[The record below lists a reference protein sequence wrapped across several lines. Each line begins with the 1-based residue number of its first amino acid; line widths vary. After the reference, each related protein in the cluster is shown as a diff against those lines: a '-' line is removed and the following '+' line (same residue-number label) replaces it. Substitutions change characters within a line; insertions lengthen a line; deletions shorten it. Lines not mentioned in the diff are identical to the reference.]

1 MKAIELR
8 LLSLGR
14 DCYLAV
20 RILSAYLSIRRL
32 FFILLLFIC
41 SSFQPNPGG
50 GKAIHHDE
58 QASHHVS
65 RSDSLL
71 SFLQVGE
78 ELRYRVSFWF
88 IGLGEIKLKLTDQF
102 EKDGQTR
109 YRAEVQIDSYH
120 GNPFVNLHQF
130 YESEFDTGLYS
141 HHFEGRWLD
150 DTTWHYVKYDFCY
163 DSNKVFIER
172 GIYNP
177 PRVDGYDTMDI
188 KGRYQDG
195 LSLLYFAR
203 GYVGSGL
210 KMVVRTFIREKKGRT
225 YFDYSDETSDED
237 IDSVS
242 YPVDVRHLEGEAD
255 WVGIFG
261 LTGGFEGWFSNDD
274 ARVPI
279 LARMKVI
286 IGSVKIRLQDWKR
299 EAWIPPRHIEG
310 G

>member
-1 MKAIELR
+1 MKAFELR
-8 LLSLGR
+8 LFSLGR
-14 DCYLAV
+14 DWYLAV
-20 RILSAYLSIRRL
+20 WTLAEHLSIRRAFL
-32 FFILLLFIC
+32 VLLLFTC
-41 SSFQPNPGG
+41 SSFQPDHEAGN
-50 GKAIHHDE
+50 AIHHGE
-58 QASHHVS
+58 PASRHVPA
-65 RSDSLL
+65 SDSLL

-78 ELRYRVSFWF
+78 ELQYRVSFWF
-88 IGLGEIKLKLTDQF
+88 IGLGEIKLKLTDRF

-120 GNPFVNLHQF
+120 GNPFVNLHEF

-150 DTTWHYVKYDFCY
+150 DTSWHYVKYDFSY
-163 DSNKVFIER
+163 DSNRVFIEG

-177 PRVDGYDTMDI
+177 PKVEKYDTVEI

-203 GYVGSGL
+203 GYVRSGR
-210 KMVVRTFIREKKGRT
+210 KMVVHTFIREKKGRT
-225 YFDYSDETSDED
+225 YFDYSDETSDQD

-242 YPVDVRHLEGEAD
+242 YPIGVCHFEGEAD

-261 LTGGFEGWFSNDD
+261 LTGGFEGWFSSDD

-279 LARMKVI
+279 VARMKVI
-286 IGSVKIRLQDWKR
+286 IGSVKIQLQDWRR
-299 EAWIPPRHIEG
+299 EGWIPPRHIEG

>member
-1 MKAIELR
+1 MKAFELR
-8 LLSLGR
+8 LFSLRRGLSR
-14 DCYLAV
+14 AVSTLA
-20 RILSAYLSIRRL
+20 RHRAIRRA
-32 FFILLLFIC
+32 FFVLLLFTC
-41 SSFQPNPGG
+41 SSFRPNPGAGNAIDHG
-50 GKAIHHDE
+50 GP
-58 QASHHVS
+58 ASLHVWT
-65 RSDSLL
+65 SDSLL

-78 ELRYRVSFWF
+78 ELRYRVSYWF
-88 IGLGEIKLKLTDQF
+88 FGLGEIRLKLTDRF

-109 YRAEVQIDSYH
+109 YHAEVQIDSYH
-120 GNPFVNLHQF
+120 GTPFVNLHEF
-130 YESEFDTGLYS
+130 YETEFDTGLYA

-177 PRVDGYDTMDI
+177 PTVNGYDTVDI

-203 GYVGSGL
+203 GYAGSGM
-210 KMVVRTFIREKKGRT
+210 KMVIHTFIREKKGRT
-225 YFDYSDETSDED
+225 YFDYTDETSDQD

-242 YPVDVRHLEGEAD
+242 YPIDVRHFEGEAD

-279 LARMKVI
+279 VARMKVI
-286 IGSVKIRLQDWKR
+286 IGSVKIQLQDWKR
-299 EAWIPPRHIEG
+299 EGWIPPRHIEG

>member
-1 MKAIELR
+1 MKAFVLR
-8 LLSLGR
+8 LFSFCHDWCFTVWTSTAHLTIRLGI
-14 DCYLAV
+14 A
-20 RILSAYLSIRRL
+20 A
-32 FFILLLFIC
+32 LLLVAC
-41 SSFQPNPGG
+41 TSFQANPETENAFHQG
-50 GKAIHHDE
+50 E
-58 QASHHVS
+58 PQS
-65 RSDSLL
+65 RLVPASDSLL

-78 ELRYRVSFWF
+78 ELQYRVSFWF

-102 EKDGQTR
+102 EKEGQTR
-109 YRAEVQIDSYH
+109 YRAEARIDSYH

-150 DTTWHYVKYDFCY
+150 DTSWHYVKYDFCY
-163 DSNKVFIER
+163 DSNKVFIEK
-172 GIYNP
+172 GLCDP
-177 PRVDGYDTMDI
+177 PRVEKCDTVEI

-195 LSLLYFAR
+195 LSLVYFAR

-210 KMVVRTFIREKKGRT
+210 KTVVHTLIREKKGRT
-225 YFDYSDETSDED
+225 YFDFTNDRSDEE

-242 YPVDVRHLEGEAD
+242 YPVDVLHFEGEAD

-261 LTGGFEGWFSNDD
+261 LTGGFQGWFSSDD

-279 LARMKVI
+279 LARMKVF
-286 IGSVKIRLQDWKR
+286 IGSVKVQLQDWKR
-299 EAWIPPRHIEG
+299 EGWTPPRHVEG